1 MGAVFLPILL
11 ATEARAAAAAV
22 RLQVECPALDERA
35 RAELEARAR
44 AELAARPEDGEVLIE
59 CYARRVRVRWRPL
72 EAGLPPQWT
81 TVDDGGDDA
90 STIDATLT
98 ALDALLGK
106 LASGPRQPADP
117 TAANPS
123 TASRRAEQPV
133 ELPSPRAGP
142 RPGVTAGF
150 DAELWRGAIGVAL
163 GAHAGARL
171 SRVDGWSATILGGLL
186 WGLGSS
192 ESVRARALRGEVLVE
207 FAPTVHVRLGAGADL
222 RLLDADAAG
231 AQLTGSTAGALASA
245 RYAVVIG
252 PLALSAGPALEGL
265 VRPIVV
271 QYSGREVFRVP
282 QLVASVQ
289 IDASLGE

>member
-1 MGAVFLPILL
+1 MGAVVLTILL
-11 ATEARAAAAAV
+11 ATEARAASGAV
-22 RLQVECPALDERA
+22 SLEVECPALDEGA

-59 CYARRVRVRWRPL
+59 CYARRVRMRWKPL
-72 EAGLPPQWT
+72 EAGHPPHWT
-81 TVDDGGDDA
+81 TVDDGADDA
-90 STIDATLT
+90 STIEATLT

-106 LASGPRQPADP
+106 LARAPGQPDGP

-123 TASRRAEQPV
+123 TASRRAEQPM

-142 RPGVTAGF
+142 RPGVTAGA
-150 DAELWRGAIGVAL
+150 DAELWRGTIGVAL

-171 SRVDGWSATILGGLL
+171 FQVDGWSATILGGLL

-192 ESVRARALRGEVLVE
+192 EGVRARALRGEVLVE

-231 AQLTGSTAGALASA
+231 AQLTGSTAGALVSA
-245 RYAVVIG
+245 RYAVVAG
-252 PLALSAGPALEGL
+252 PLALSAGPVLEGL

-271 QYSGREVFRVP
+271 QYSGREMFRVP
-282 QLVASVQ
+282 QLLASVQ
-289 IDASLGE
+289 IDATLGD